1 MPEILY
7 SSIFGALTQHVQA
20 RFDAASKLHKQLFD
34 NVIFER
40 FLDWDTPTIGL
51 DFEEIIGQYN
61 ITVAA
66 PTIGDQSKEAI
77 LGTEGL
83 ETVKERILNHAVTLP
98 MTIQDYR
105 KVLQILDSKSL
116 PRQGKDGAAHQTDV
130 GKLDDGRKLRPRKAR
145 HPVPAS
151 AFQRGRRRTR
161 RQHQPRRWRAR
172 HDQLQPAL
180 RKHRVVP
187 HRVERRQHR
196 HGGLLR
202 GYSGDHR
209 RRTGQNRIRQNPL
222 RSVAHLLHVPQQE
235 DQADDLGNR
244 RNLRRSCS

>member
-7 SSIFGALTQHVQA
+7 SSIFGAFTQHVQA

-116 PRQGKDGAAHQTDV
+116 PDKAKTEQLI
-130 GKLDDGRKLRPRKAR
+130 KLMWGSSTTVVSS
-145 HPVPAS
+145 VPAALGVFTRKNAHPPTNKRGC
-151 AFQRGRRRTR
+151 AF
-161 RQHQPRRWRAR
+161 
-172 HDQLQPAL
+172 LS
-180 RKHRVVP
+180 
-187 HRVERRQHR
+187 ERPK
-196 HGGLLR
+196 GL
-202 GYSGDHR
+202 SS
-209 RRTGQNRIRQNPL
+209 NR
-222 RSVAHLLHVPQQE
+222 HLLQTTTAQ
-235 DQADDLGNR
+235 
-244 RNLRRSCS
+244 RSAPTVTCAPLTEASP

>member
-116 PRQGKDGAAHQTDV
+116 PDKAKTEQLI
-130 GKLDDGRKLRPRKAR
+130 KLMWGKAR
-145 HPVPAS
+145 
-151 AFQRGRRRTR
+151 
-161 RQHQPRRWRAR
+161 
-172 HDQLQPAL
+172 
-180 RKHRVVP
+180 
-187 HRVERRQHR
+187 
-196 HGGLLR
+196 
-202 GYSGDHR
+202 
-209 RRTGQNRIRQNPL
+209 
-222 RSVAHLLHVPQQE
+222 
-235 DQADDLGNR
+235 
-244 RNLRRSCS
+244 RRS

>member
-116 PRQGKDGAAHQTDV
+116 PDKAKTEQLIKLMWGSSTTVVSSVLA
-130 GKLDDGRKLRPRKAR
+130 KLDILFLRPLSNEGIVELDDNIN
-145 HPVPAS
+145 PEGGV
-151 AFQRGRRRTR
+151 RGTINFN
-161 RQHQPRRWRAR
+161 
-172 HDQLQPAL
+172 QPAENIG
-180 RKHRVVP
+180 VVQNP
-187 HRVERRQHR
+187 VDGCQSR

-202 GYSGDHR
+202 GRAGHHR

-222 RSVAHLLHVPQQE
+222 RLSRASPTC
-235 DQADDLGNR
+235 AAA
-244 RNLRRSCS
+244 RRSSR

>member
-116 PRQGKDGAAHQTDV
+116 PDKAKTEQLIKLMWGSSTTVVSSVLA
-130 GKLDDGRKLRPRKAR
+130 KLDILFLRPLSNEGIVELDDNINPEGGVRGTINLTSPPRISRRPK
-145 HPVPAS
+145 P
-151 AFQRGRRRTR
+151 RGRMPISTRWTASRTC
-161 RQHQPRRWRAR
+161 RASSTPHR
-172 HDQLQPAL
+172 TKPYSAKSSAL
-180 RKHRVVP
+180 RRASP
-187 HRVERRQHR
+187 
-196 HGGLLR
+196 
-202 GYSGDHR
+202 
-209 RRTGQNRIRQNPL
+209 TC
-222 RSVAHLLHVPQQE
+222 A
-235 DQADDLGNR
+235 AA
-244 RNLRRSCS
+244 RRSSR

>member
-1 MPEILY
+1 MPEFLY

-66 PTIGDQSKEAI
+66 PTIGDNSKEAI

-116 PRQGKDGAAHQTDV
+116 PDKAKTEQLIKLMWGSSTTVVSSVLA
-130 GKLDDGRKLRPRKAR
+130 KLDIL
-145 HPVPAS
+145 
-151 AFQRGRRRTR
+151 
-161 RQHQPRRWRAR
+161 
-172 HDQLQPAL
+172 
-180 RKHRVVP
+180 
-187 HRVERRQHR
+187 
-196 HGGLLR
+196 
-202 GYSGDHR
+202 
-209 RRTGQNRIRQNPL
+209 
-222 RSVAHLLHVPQQE
+222 
-235 DQADDLGNR
+235 
-244 RNLRRSCS
+244 